1 MPCQKFES
9 MKFSSTL
16 VGTMLKMLLNIEV
29 QMSLL
34 FSHNQQI
41 KKTLTPNSVIHTN
54 GSCQLGL
61 LIDDNRQSNL
71 IRVILELI
79 KLLKGGQYGFM

>member
-1 MPCQKFES
+1 LKLSKILKNNAMPMPCQKFES

-41 KKTLTPNSVIHTN
+41 KKP
-54 GSCQLGL
+54 
-61 LIDDNRQSNL
+61 
-71 IRVILELI
+71 
-79 KLLKGGQYGFM
+79 